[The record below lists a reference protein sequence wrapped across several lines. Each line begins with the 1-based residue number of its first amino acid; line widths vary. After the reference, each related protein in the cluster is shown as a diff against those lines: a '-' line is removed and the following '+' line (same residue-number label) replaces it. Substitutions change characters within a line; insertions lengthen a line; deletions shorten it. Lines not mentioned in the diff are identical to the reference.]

1 MTQQRPMYFLHGRRP
16 VKLLPGVA
24 GRPTMWWLDPTTG
37 SWIQEPDLVRR
48 LAEADRTDDPE
59 PLTPDQF
66 VDVVEAIRTRLT
78 GEGDVYAL
86 YETASAIYGMA
97 DVEQRE
103 LTADEMAMLR
113 GLRRQTYRMFEEE
126 LARQGNPAAQPD
138 LVPPGAA
145 DPAG

>member
-1 MTQQRPMYFLHGRRP
+1 MTQQSPMYFLVRRRP
-16 VKLLPGVA
+16 VKLLPGAA
-24 GRPTMWWLDPTTG
+24 GRPTMWWLDLITG
-37 SWIQEPDLVRR
+37 SWVEEPDLVRR
-48 LAEADRTDDPE
+48 LADADDVDEPE

-86 YETASAIYGMA
+86 YETAAAIYAMA
-97 DVEQRE
+97 EVEQRR
-103 LTADEMAMLR
+103 LTADEMAVLR

-138 LVPPGAA
+138 LVPPTSR
-145 DPAG
+145 